1 MMNLFILSILFPVV
15 AAIVALPFSSK
26 PRLQAALG
34 AGSAV
39 TGAAI
44 GLCFAFRILITG
56 SPLSWQTPWAM
67 PFGSFSLSL
76 DALSAFF
83 LVPLFILSSLGSLYA
98 MEYMAGDGKAGNRG
112 VPWFFYNLLVASMA
126 LVVSASNGLLFLI
139 SWEIMSLS
147 SFACVLH
154 QHEKKESQDAAWI
167 YLIATHIGTAFLMVF
182 FLFAGLQTGSLEFS
196 SFSNYV
202 FSPVVSGILFAS
214 GLIGFGSKAGFIPF
228 HVWLPRAHPAAP
240 SHVSALMSGI
250 MIKMGIYGILRSLTF
265 LGHLQAW
272 WGVTLVI
279 IGAVSGILG
288 VLLALGQHDLK
299 RLLAYHSVENI
310 GIIALGLGAGVLGVC
325 YEIPLLAILGFCGGL
340 LHVVNHALFK
350 GLLFFGAGSV
360 LHATGTV
367 HIDSLGGLIRKM
379 PSTAFCFF
387 IGSIAICGLPPL
399 NGFVSEFFIYVAGFN
414 GLRSSHIPVFALAA
428 ITMAGLALIGGLA
441 VACFTKA
448 FGTVFLGEPRTSI
461 SAHHEVGML
470 MKIPMYVLCGLCFV
484 IGLGFWLFAPAL
496 AGPVAAVASIPSAD
510 AAATITR
517 FTGSLAGISMVCGIF
532 LLVVFAAYLL
542 RKKLLS
548 NKQVTSSP
556 TWDCGY
562 GAPAPRMQY
571 TSSSFA
577 QPIVS
582 FFRNVL
588 FPKQE
593 TRTPASPFPQ
603 GWAFHSHVPDLML
616 DTVYVPAF
624 KYVGKILS
632 KLRWLQGGKVH
643 IYVLYIA
650 ITLIVLLLWNFVW
663 NV

>member
-1 MMNLFILSILFPVV
+1 MNLFILSILFPVA
-15 AAIVALPFSSK
+15 AAIAALPFSSR

-39 TGAAI
+39 TGAI
-44 GLCFAFRILITG
+44 LGLWFAFQILITG
-56 SPLSWQTPWAM
+56 HSLSWQAPWAM

-98 MEYMAGDGKAGNRG
+98 VEYMANDGKAGNSG
-112 VPWFFYNLLVASMA
+112 IPWFFYNLLVASMA

-154 QHEKKESQDAAWI
+154 KHEEKESQEAAWI
-167 YLIATHIGTAFLMVF
+167 YLIATHIGTAFLLVF
-182 FLFAGLQTGSLEFS
+182 FLLAGLHTGSLEFS
-196 SFSNYV
+196 SFSKHV
-202 FSPVVSGILFAS
+202 FSPVVSGILFAA
-214 GLIGFGSKAGFIPF
+214 GLIGFGSKAGFVPF

-265 LGHLQAW
+265 LGHFQAW

-325 YEIPLLAILGFCGGL
+325 YDIPLLAILGFCGGL

-350 GLLFFGAGSV
+350 GLLFLCAGSV
-360 LHATGTV
+360 LHATGTA
-367 HIDSLGGLIRKM
+367 HLDSLGGLIKKM

-399 NGFVSEFFIYVAGFN
+399 NGFMSEFFVYVAGFN

-428 ITMAGLALIGGLA
+428 VIMASLALIGGLA

-448 FGTVFLGEPRTSI
+448 FGTVFLGEPRTSV
-461 SAHHEVGML
+461 SARHEAGMF
-470 MKIPMYVLCGLCFV
+470 MKVPMYVLCGLCFI
-484 IGLGFWLFAPAL
+484 IGLGFWLFAPLL
-496 AGPVAAVASIPSAD
+496 AGPVAAVSSIPSAD
-510 AAATITR
+510 AAATISR

-532 LLVVFAAYLL
+532 LLVVLAAYLW
-542 RKKLLS
+542 RKRLLS

-562 GAPAPRMQY
+562 SAPSPSMQY

-582 FFRNVL
+582 FFRLVL

-593 TRTPASPFPQ
+593 TRTPASPFPK
-603 GWAFHSHVPDLML
+603 GWSFHSHVPDLLL
-616 DTVYVPAF
+616 DNMYIPAF
-624 KYVGKILS
+624 KSVGRVLS

-650 ITLIVLLLWNFVW
+650 ITIIVLLLWNFVW